1 MPHSAS
7 TLHTW
12 FGAYT
17 CWKDGPSGARF
28 RGNDERMGN
37 VPSAHQLRAVSRQ
50 LRLISE
56 LTEHLPDDSPPD
68 AALRDRLELA
78 ADVLEGAAQ
87 KP

>member
-1 MPHSAS
+1 
-7 TLHTW
+7 
-12 FGAYT
+12 
-17 CWKDGPSGARF
+17 
-28 RGNDERMGN
+28 
-37 VPSAHQLRAVSRQ
+37 VPSKRELHEVAHQ

-78 ADVLEGAAQ
+78 ADVLEGAAR